1 MSENTDTKLDPAAEQ
16 AQAAEPKL
24 AKQETELVMHPLHA
38 EGPTHTEEGKVDESS
53 ATTTTNNTNTTS
65 TTTLGAAAT
74 TASAVTGKVVD
85 LAATTKDNV
94 FAMFGGG
101 SREKK
106 KAEPEPDPEDEPS
119 GSSKAKAK
127 DKESGEV

>member
-16 AQAAEPKL
+16 AQAAEPKP
-24 AKQETELVMHPLHA
+24 ATQETELVTHPLHGESVA
-38 EGPTHTEEGKVDESS
+38 RTEEGKMDESS
-53 ATTTTNNTNTTS
+53 TPTTTTAMDAGATTTS
-65 TTTLGAAAT
+65 LM
-74 TASAVTGKVVD
+74 TGKVVD
-85 LAATTKDNV
+85 LAATTKDNL